1 MNRLKFDLQ
10 HFAEGEENTPEVE
23 KPKTFTQEEVDAQIN
38 AVVGKERARSD
49 KALKDV
55 QDQLQELKQE
65 QNLAG
70 LNEQEK
76 MQKELEIEKQKREAL
91 EKEISATQ
99 IKNEALGIFSERN
112 LPAALV
118 DFMLCNTAEETLD
131 RINKFESEFKKV
143 VDSTVQATVDERL
156 KGAPPA
162 TSKVNGNVSDNP
174 FLTGNVTAQMQ
185 LMKTNPE
192 LATQLKDVADKAKK

>member
-1 MNRLKFDLQ
+1 VHVPIKRLKMC
-10 HFAEGEENTPEVE
+10 
-23 KPKTFTQEEVDAQIN
+23 KT
-38 AVVGKERARSD
+38 R
-49 KALKDV
+49 L
-55 QDQLQELKQE
+55 
-65 QNLAG
+65 
-70 LNEQEK
+70 
-76 MQKELEIEKQKREAL
+76 
-91 EKEISATQ
+91 
-99 IKNEALGIFSERN
+99 
-112 LPAALV
+112 
-118 DFMLCNTAEETLD
+118 
-131 RINKFESEFKKV
+131 KKV